1 MTKVAKSMRRKV
13 SSVISE
19 ATEAKGMI
27 PEETLA
33 LSYQAIQI
41 MESLPREKHQEFY
54 LFLKETM

>member
-1 MTKVAKSMRRKV
+1 MKATKAMKRKV

-41 MESLPREKHQEFY
+41 MECLPKEKHRDFY

>member
-1 MTKVAKSMRRKV
+1 MKATKAMKRKV

-33 LSYQAIQI
+33 LSYQAVQL
-41 MESLPREKHQEFY
+41 MESLPREKHRDFY